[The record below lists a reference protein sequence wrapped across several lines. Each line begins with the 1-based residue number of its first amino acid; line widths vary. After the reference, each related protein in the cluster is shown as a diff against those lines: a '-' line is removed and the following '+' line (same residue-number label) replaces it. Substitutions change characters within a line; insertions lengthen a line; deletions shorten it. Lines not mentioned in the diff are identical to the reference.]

1 MTLEDIW
8 NNPML
13 WTDCYN
19 LSHSYLKKDFSFDVS
34 HIYNRKQGQILYGF
48 NETVRKVLNQRIY
61 EDQVEEADRLARKM
75 GLRFPVELFMR
86 VAKDFKGRIPL
97 KVEAL
102 PDGTWCP
109 TGTPFAQIMSTEDEC
124 GELVTYWEGMF
135 LHAAFP
141 SGVATR
147 TMWMK
152 RYLLEHKLPTHRFH
166 SFGFRGHNSMENAY
180 WASTAWN
187 LFMSGTDDLHSIQHT
202 PKAKISSIAA
212 SAHKVE
218 QQFDNELEGYYF
230 AVKAVSDKGDK
241 IVAMPIDTY
250 DPQRFIFQ
258 YSHRIADYANRLG
271 VHVVFRPDSGDVIR
285 QAISIYNL
293 MTSLGH
299 NNTSVIIGEGITFE
313 KIKEYDQI
321 LLLENVPLAYV
332 SYGIGAG
339 LYKDIDRDWTGWAM
353 KTAYSNHAPRMKF
366 STPLKQSIP
375 GQVNLIRNEKNELVV
390 EYTSKGLYEPIY
402 DYNQRST
409 RPEVKVQTWEEIQQI
424 ALKQDVSQE
433 RIILSQ
439 SVLDKIEELRKQYL
453 N

>member
-1 MTLEDIW
+1 MTLEEIW
-8 NNPML
+8 DNPML
-13 WTDCYN
+13 LSDCYN
-19 LSHSYLKKDFSFDVS
+19 LSHTYLKKDLSFDIS

-48 NETVRKVLNQRIY
+48 NETVRKILNQRIY
-61 EDQVEEADRLARKM
+61 EDKVEEADNLARKM
-75 GLRFPVELFMR
+75 GLRFPVDMFMTI
-86 VAKDFKGRIPL
+86 AKDFKGRIPL

-109 TGTPFAQIMSTEDEC
+109 TGTPFAQIMNTEEGF
-124 GELVTYWEGMF
+124 GELPTYWEGVL

-147 TMWMK
+147 AMWMK
-152 RYLLEHKLPTHRFH
+152 KYLNDHYLPAHRFH

-187 LFMSGTDDLHSIQHT
+187 LYMTGTDDLHSILHT

-218 QQFDNELEGYYF
+218 QQFDSEIQGYFYAIDGVF
-230 AVKAVSDKGDK
+230 QKGDK

-250 DPQRFIFQ
+250 DADRFITH
-258 YSHRIADYANRLG
+258 YAVRVADYAEERG
-271 VHVVFRPDSGDVIR
+271 IHVVFRPDSGNVIE
-285 QAISIYNL
+285 QAIKLYRL
-293 MTSLGH
+293 MKH
-299 NNTSVIIGEGITFE
+299 EEYINTSVIIGEGITFE

-321 LLLENVPLAYV
+321 LLLEGVPLAYV

-339 LYKDIDRDWTGWAM
+339 LYKDIDRDWCGWAM
-353 KTAYSNHAPRMKF
+353 KTAYSNHDNRMKF
-366 STPLKQSIP
+366 ATPLKQSIP
-375 GQVNLIRNEKNELVV
+375 GQVNIVRNEDGLLMVD
-390 EYTSKGLYEPIY
+390 YTTKGLYEPIY

-409 RPEVKVQTWEEIQQI
+409 RPEFKVQTWEEIQQI

-433 RIILSQ
+433 RILLSPL
-439 SVLDKIEELRKQYL
+439 VLAEIERLREKYL
-453 N
+453 